1 MSLEYNPPGH
11 SAVKNANTDSNN
23 YYSNHKHTATS
34 NIYNITAYAKY
45 YFTMQW
51 LKHFTKL
58 KLLFLTLMLPR
69 QIYQFA
75 KLGYVTT
82 TTPNLKS
89 INKFIYHLNQ
99 DFTDLPPIQKNELI
113 FLRKLSA
120 LWDSMYYCHGYI
132 ISCI

>member
-1 MSLEYNPPGH
+1 
-11 SAVKNANTDSNN
+11 
-23 YYSNHKHTATS
+23 
-34 NIYNITAYAKY
+34 
-45 YFTMQW
+45 
-51 LKHFTKL
+51 
-58 KLLFLTLMLPR
+58 MLSR

-120 LWDSMYYCHGYI
+120 L
-132 ISCI
+132 